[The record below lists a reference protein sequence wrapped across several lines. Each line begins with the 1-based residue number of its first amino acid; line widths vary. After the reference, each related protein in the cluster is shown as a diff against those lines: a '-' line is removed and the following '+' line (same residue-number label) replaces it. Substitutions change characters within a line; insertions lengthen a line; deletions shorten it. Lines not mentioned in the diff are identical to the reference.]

1 MVDINSET
9 PSTESA
15 RQAALELIR
24 SESTLVLSTHGP
36 EGPWVAPVYYVF
48 HQGGFYFFSAS
59 ESRHIRQSMVD
70 SRAAAA
76 IFHRSDGWQGIRGIQ
91 MSGAVAPVD
100 SKVLSLKVFS
110 RYLQRFEFIRGLFAD
125 GALPDMQHFISRF
138 KAHLNAFTPNEIYY
152 TDNRF
157 GFGTRFRID
166 WST

>member
-1 MVDINSET
+1 MTVAEVNGNSE
-9 PSTESA
+9 SA
-15 RQAALELIR
+15 QQAALELIQT
-24 SESTLVLSTHGP
+24 ESTLVLSTHGP

-59 ESRHIRQSMVD
+59 DSRHMRQASVD

-100 SKVLSLKVFS
+100 SKVISLKVFS
-110 RYLQRFEFIRGLFAD
+110 HYLQRFEFIRDFFTG
-125 GALPDMQHFISRF
+125 GALPNMQHFISRF

-157 GFGTRFRID
+157 GFGTRVHID
-166 WST
+166 LNP

>member
-1 MVDINSET
+1 MATINGKTASIEA
-9 PSTESA
+9 A

-48 HQGGFYFFSAS
+48 HQGGFYFFSATN
-59 ESRHIRQSMVD
+59 SRHMRQAMVD

-76 IFHRSDGWQGIRGIQ
+76 IFHQSDGWQGIRGIQ
-91 MSGAVAPVD
+91 MSGIVVRVE
-100 SKVLSLKVFS
+100 SKTLSMKIFLH
-110 RYLQRFEFIRGLFAD
+110 YLQRFAFIRDFFAD
-125 GALPDMQHFISRF
+125 GALPDMQRFSARF
-138 KAHLNAFTPNEIYY
+138 KAHLNAFTPNEVCY

-166 WST
+166 LNP